1 MTEEK
6 ELQEIHLSCSNSID
20 FTNDQ
25 YEALNTIAKFKEST
39 DLFFLLVGNAGTGK
53 TTIAENIAKYMKA
66 QVLAPTNTAVN
77 RLKEK
82 FCDNTFREHNFKTIH
97 QQLYGFPDRDGTFT
111 IKKDKGF
118 ATKGTYII
126 DEVSM
131 IDESLLKDIIKE
143 AEKKKA
149 KVIFIGDDFQLEP
162 VGKDPKLF
170 SKVAIEKLFNNNY
183 YKLNEVMR
191 NGSTILSVATYLRR
205 YDTPFILDI
214 NNKEFSRVNN
224 FTDELGYNI
233 ENDDDYIVLVSTNKK
248 RIEYNDYIRKY
259 RYKDDYMTP
268 VLDKERVISVSNL
281 IYTNGEC
288 YTLHR
293 PVVKCIAKESIIIN
307 NYGKQ
312 VKKTYEFYLVEHE
325 DNKGNPKTTLLIPDL
340 DLPSLHKEQLMNSTF
355 FNNNPLFA
363 KYSSKQK
370 KFIWRNEINIATY
383 AYAISVHKS
392 QGNEWDHVYI
402 NSDWLS
408 DSWNKSR
415 WYYTAITRAKKTIEL
430 KISNNYQI
438 K

>member
-25 YEALNTIAKFKEST
+25 YEALNNIAKFKEST

-118 ATKGTYII
+118 TTKGTYII

-143 AEKKKA
+143 AENKKA

-170 SKVAIEKLFNNNY
+170 SKASIEKLFNYNY

-191 NGSTILSVATYLRR
+191 NSSTILNVATYLRR

-325 DNKGNPKTTLLIPDL
+325 DDKGNPKTTLLIPDL

-370 KFIWRNEINIATY
+370 KFIWRSEINIATY